1 MFWLV
6 NYWGGV
12 INDYRLNFHPGKK
25 NEVYY
30 YSWKEHLSTSK
41 TAKFGREML
50 KNVEN
55 VVLRS
60 LQILYIFVLREN
72 VLTTF
77 PWKIVIFFRA

>member
-1 MFWLV
+1 M
-6 NYWGGV
+6 
-12 INDYRLNFHPGKK
+12 INDYRLNFHLGKK
-25 NEVYY
+25 NKVYH

-60 LQILYIFVLREN
+60 LQILYVPVLREN

-77 PWKIVIFFRA
+77 S